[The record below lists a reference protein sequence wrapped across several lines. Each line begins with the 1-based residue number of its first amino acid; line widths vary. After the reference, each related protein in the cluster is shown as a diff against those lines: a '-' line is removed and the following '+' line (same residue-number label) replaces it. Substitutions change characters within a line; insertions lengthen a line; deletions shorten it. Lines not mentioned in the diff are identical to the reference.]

1 MVRILGSSSTLDFV
15 GFHMA
20 SLIQQAASRYFRKNH
35 NNASPLNDVQARHT
49 MQDIPKNGDPSP
61 DTPPGIPLPTSPPD
75 GVPRNILAFRTITKL
90 LSLIQQEQAFRVN
103 RENSLADDQQL
114 ALSTAFA
121 TIAVIDHEIVAVL
134 TKITYEEIEVVC
146 AAQTSIGDTSIEATP
161 IEATPIEGRSIKS
174 ALMRSFAF
182 IVTKNPRKD
191 ESRKDEPPIPQTGG
205 PTISHVDDAGSV
217 PGIDL
222 NNNEILKVWVDERW

>member
-1 MVRILGSSSTLDFV
+1 MVRIPGSSSTLDFV
-15 GFHMA
+15 RFHMA

-35 NNASPLNDVQARHT
+35 NDASPLNDVQARHT

-75 GVPRNILAFRTITKL
+75 GVPRNILAFCTITKL
-90 LSLIQQEQAFRVN
+90 LSLIQQEQAFQVN
-103 RENSLADDQQL
+103 WENSLANDQEL

-161 IEATPIEGRSIKS
+161 IEDRSIKS

-182 IVTKNPRKD
+182 IVAKNT
-191 ESRKDEPPIPQTGG
+191 RKDEPPIPQTGG
-205 PTISHVDDAGSV
+205 PTISCVDDAGSM

-222 NNNEILKVWVDERW
+222 NNDEILKVWVDERW

>member
-1 MVRILGSSSTLDFV
+1 MVRIPGSSSTLDFV
-15 GFHMA
+15 RFHMA

-35 NNASPLNDVQARHT
+35 NDASPLNDVQARHT

-90 LSLIQQEQAFRVN
+90 LSLIQQEQAFQVN
-103 RENSLADDQQL
+103 WENSLANDQEL

-161 IEATPIEGRSIKS
+161 IEDRSIKS

-182 IVTKNPRKD
+182 IVAKNT
-191 ESRKDEPPIPQTGG
+191 RKDEPPIPQTGG
-205 PTISHVDDAGSV
+205 PTISRVDDAGSV

-222 NNNEILKVWVDERW
+222 NNDEILKVWVDERW

>member
-1 MVRILGSSSTLDFV
+1 
-15 GFHMA
+15 MA

-35 NNASPLNDVQARHT
+35 NDASPLNDVQARHT

-90 LSLIQQEQAFRVN
+90 LSLIQQEQAFQVN
-103 RENSLADDQQL
+103 WENSLANHQQL

-161 IEATPIEGRSIKS
+161 IEDRSIKS
-174 ALMRSFAF
+174 VLMRSFVF
-182 IVTKNPRKD
+182 IVAKNTH
-191 ESRKDEPPIPQTGG
+191 KDEPPIPQTGG
-205 PTISHVDDAGSV
+205 PTISRVDDAGSM
-217 PGIDL
+217 PSIDL
-222 NNNEILKVWVDERW
+222 NNDEILKVWVDEHW